1 MPAIMDTTEIGLQP
15 TDHQEREPVDARAV
29 WDELAARARGLHCPQ
44 HFVEPW
50 RVVVI
55 GDSPQRYR
63 LQIYGC
69 CPRLQ
74 VVVTQMLKADP
85 RINGLA

>member
-1 MPAIMDTTEIGLQP
+1 MPASNQITESRLP
-15 TDHQEREPVDARAV
+15 PRDHQHQDIKAARAV
-29 WDELAARARGLHCPQ
+29 WDDIAARARALHCPT

-55 GDSPQRYR
+55 GDTTARLG

-74 VVVTQMLKADP
+74 EVVNELIDADP
-85 RINGLA
+85 RVSGLR

>member
-1 MPAIMDTTEIGLQP
+1 MESGLHPRHHEQGEL
-15 TDHQEREPVDARAV
+15 DAARAV
-29 WDELAARARGLHCPQ
+29 WDELAARARSLHCPE

-55 GDSPQRYR
+55 GDRPDRLR

-69 CPRLQ
+69 CARLQ
-74 VVVTQMLKADP
+74 AVVNEMIGSDP
-85 RINGLA
+85 RVSGPG

>member
-1 MPAIMDTTEIGLQP
+1 MASSD
-15 TDHQEREPVDARAV
+15 QEHRDIESARAI
-29 WDELAARARGLHCPQ
+29 WDDLAARARSLHCPA

-55 GDSPQRYR
+55 GESPARMR

-69 CPRLQ
+69 CSRLQ
-74 VVVTQMLKADP
+74 EVVNELIASDP
-85 RINGLA
+85 RVSGPA

>member
-1 MPAIMDTTEIGLQP
+1 MSTTSAESGLASSDQ
-15 TDHQEREPVDARAV
+15 DQQQIEAARAV
-29 WDELAARARGLHCPQ
+29 WNDLAARARGLHCPT

-55 GDSPQRYR
+55 GDTPARLR

-74 VVVTQMLKADP
+74 DVVNELIASDP
-85 RINGLA
+85 RISGPG

>member
-1 MPAIMDTTEIGLQP
+1 MDT
-15 TDHQEREPVDARAV
+15 ASAV
-29 WDELAARARGLHCPQ
+29 WAELAARARGLHCPE

-55 GDSPQRYR
+55 GETPDRLR

-69 CPRLQ
+69 CARLQDVVNELISSDPRLSGP
-74 VVVTQMLKADP
+74 A
-85 RINGLA
+85 